1 MPRQIRICCW
11 RYFTLDGSY
20 ETHPL
25 ESEYA
30 SIQHTYVEGI
40 KAGQKYGFIVQHGDD
55 LLCLSDPYAKALD
68 KSLTYEVPFKPAS
81 SFDLAKCVVID
92 TQFDWQDTPKPE
104 RPREEMVLFE
114 THVKGVTKQNPE
126 VEKGLQGTYLGL
138 ISEPMLTFY
147 REQNINTLQLLP
159 IAACMHEPHL
169 LEMGKVNYWGY
180 NPYVFM
186 APDSRYARHDAV
198 TELKTT
204 IRELHKQGIEV
215 ILDVVYN
222 HTAEGGEDGPI
233 FNLKALDPH
242 YYLQHGPHFANF
254 TGCGNT
260 LDLSYQP
267 SLTLVM
273 DTLRYWV
280 SEYHIDGFRFDLAAT
295 LGRNGDDF
303 SRDAAFFKAV
313 AQDPILR
320 QVKTD
325 CRALGHRSERL
336 SSGEFPLRL
345 E

>member
-1 MPRQIRICCW
+1 MKTTCSRP
-11 RYFTLDGSY
+11 YPLGATLDPNGCNFAVYAPANKDLLLALFHADGSY

-30 SIQHTYVEGI
+30 GIQHTYVEGI

-68 KSLTYEVPFKPAS
+68 KNLTYEVPFKPAS

-169 LEMGKVNYWGY
+169 LEMGKVNYW
-180 NPYVFM
+180 
-186 APDSRYARHDAV
+186 
-198 TELKTT
+198 
-204 IRELHKQGIEV
+204 
-215 ILDVVYN
+215 
-222 HTAEGGEDGPI
+222 
-233 FNLKALDPH
+233 
-242 YYLQHGPHFANF
+242 
-254 TGCGNT
+254 
-260 LDLSYQP
+260 
-267 SLTLVM
+267 
-273 DTLRYWV
+273 
-280 SEYHIDGFRFDLAAT
+280 
-295 LGRNGDDF
+295 
-303 SRDAAFFKAV
+303 
-313 AQDPILR
+313 
-320 QVKTD
+320 
-325 CRALGHRSERL
+325 
-336 SSGEFPLRL
+336 
-345 E
+345 